1 MIKSCYIH
9 IPFCKKIC
17 SYCDFCKNY
26 YNELV
31 VDGYLDNLK
40 KEISKNYKNE
50 VLDTLYIGGGT
61 PSSLSSKNLN
71 KLIYIL
77 KTFKLN
83 HDYEYTF
90 ECNYEDINEKM
101 LLALKSG
108 GVNRISIGIQTFNEK
123 YSKVLN
129 RDINKKKMIE
139 NINLAKRYFSNIN
152 IDLMYALPG
161 ESINDLKSDLEIIK
175 MLDVSHISTYAL
187 IIEEHTNLK
196 LQNIKETCDDIQNK
210 MYYLILDYLKNNNY
224 KTLTMDEFYNWK
236 IGNLNLPYKSVLI
249 TFDDGFLSNYE
260 YAFKLLKEYNMNATV
275 FVVGSFIDNS
285 TTNEWNGNI
294 KTYMTKDILENL
306 KNEYPNIEIYSHSYN
321 LHYQGA
327 INQNKDVLMQ
337 DIENFDNFYPNT
349 DILCYPFGQYND
361 NIEDCLKESN
371 YKMAFRYGPNKKDYK
386 KASRND
392 NIYEIPR
399 LNVSHGMSVFKF
411 ALRLFMYN

>member
-1 MIKSCYIH
+1 MNSSKITLLLT
-9 IPFCKKIC
+9 KKNILITILLLILIL
-17 SYCDFCKNY
+17 SIIT
-26 YNELV
+26 LT
-31 VDGYLDNLK
+31 YL
-40 KEISKNYKNE
+40 YKNPKIP
-50 VLDTLYIGGGT
+50 VLCYHNIATQ
-61 PSSLSSKNLN
+61 
-71 KLIYIL
+71 
-77 KTFKLN
+77 
-83 HDYEYTF
+83 
-90 ECNYEDINEKM
+90 NEK
-101 LLALKSG
+101 
-108 GVNRISIGIQTFNEK
+108 
-123 YSKVLN
+123 
-129 RDINKKKMIE
+129 E
-139 NINLAKRYFSNIN
+139 NY
-152 IDLMYALPG
+152 PE
-161 ESINDLKSDLEIIK
+161 ESDWTITTDNFK
-175 MLDVSHISTYAL
+175 
-187 IIEEHTNLK
+187 EH
-196 LQNIKETCDDIQNK
+196 
-210 MYYLILDYLKNNNY
+210 LDYLKNNNY

-285 TTNEWNGNI
+285 TTNEWNSNI

-327 INQNKDVLMQ
+327 INQDKDVLMQ
-337 DIENFDNFYPNT
+337 DIKNFDNFYPNN

>member
-1 MIKSCYIH
+1 MNSSKITLLLT
-9 IPFCKKIC
+9 KKNILITILLLILIL
-17 SYCDFCKNY
+17 SIIT
-26 YNELV
+26 LT
-31 VDGYLDNLK
+31 YL
-40 KEISKNYKNE
+40 YKNPKIP
-50 VLDTLYIGGGT
+50 VLCYHNIATQ
-61 PSSLSSKNLN
+61 
-71 KLIYIL
+71 
-77 KTFKLN
+77 
-83 HDYEYTF
+83 
-90 ECNYEDINEKM
+90 NEK
-101 LLALKSG
+101 
-108 GVNRISIGIQTFNEK
+108 
-123 YSKVLN
+123 
-129 RDINKKKMIE
+129 E
-139 NINLAKRYFSNIN
+139 NY
-152 IDLMYALPG
+152 PE
-161 ESINDLKSDLEIIK
+161 ESDWTITTDNFK
-175 MLDVSHISTYAL
+175 
-187 IIEEHTNLK
+187 EH
-196 LQNIKETCDDIQNK
+196 
-210 MYYLILDYLKNNNY
+210 LDYLKNNNY

-371 YKMAFRYGPNKKDYK
+371 YKKAFRYGPNKKDYK

>member
-1 MIKSCYIH
+1 MNSSKITLLLT
-9 IPFCKKIC
+9 KKNILITILLLILIL
-17 SYCDFCKNY
+17 SIIT
-26 YNELV
+26 LT
-31 VDGYLDNLK
+31 YL
-40 KEISKNYKNE
+40 YKNPKIP
-50 VLDTLYIGGGT
+50 VLCYHNIATQDEKANYPEESDWTIT
-61 PSSLSSKNLN
+61 TDN
-71 KLIYIL
+71 
-77 KTFKLN
+77 FK
-83 HDYEYTF
+83 
-90 ECNYEDINEKM
+90 
-101 LLALKSG
+101 
-108 GVNRISIGIQTFNEK
+108 
-123 YSKVLN
+123 
-129 RDINKKKMIE
+129 
-139 NINLAKRYFSNIN
+139 
-152 IDLMYALPG
+152 
-161 ESINDLKSDLEIIK
+161 
-175 MLDVSHISTYAL
+175 
-187 IIEEHTNLK
+187 EH
-196 LQNIKETCDDIQNK
+196 
-210 MYYLILDYLKNNNY
+210 LDYLKNNNY

-294 KTYMTKDILENL
+294 KTYMTKDLLENL

-327 INQNKDVLMQ
+327 INQDKDVLMQ

-386 KASRND
+386 KASRKD

-399 LNVSHGMSVFKF
+399 LSVSHGMSVFKF

>member
-1 MIKSCYIH
+1 MNSSKITLLLT
-9 IPFCKKIC
+9 KKNILITILLLILIL
-17 SYCDFCKNY
+17 SIIT
-26 YNELV
+26 LT
-31 VDGYLDNLK
+31 YL
-40 KEISKNYKNE
+40 YKNPKIP
-50 VLDTLYIGGGT
+50 VLCYHNIATQ
-61 PSSLSSKNLN
+61 
-71 KLIYIL
+71 
-77 KTFKLN
+77 
-83 HDYEYTF
+83 
-90 ECNYEDINEKM
+90 NEK
-101 LLALKSG
+101 
-108 GVNRISIGIQTFNEK
+108 
-123 YSKVLN
+123 
-129 RDINKKKMIE
+129 E
-139 NINLAKRYFSNIN
+139 NY
-152 IDLMYALPG
+152 PE
-161 ESINDLKSDLEIIK
+161 ESDWTITTDNFK
-175 MLDVSHISTYAL
+175 
-187 IIEEHTNLK
+187 EH
-196 LQNIKETCDDIQNK
+196 
-210 MYYLILDYLKNNNY
+210 LDYLKNNNY

-327 INQNKDVLMQ
+327 INQDKDVLMQ
-337 DIENFDNFYPNT
+337 DIKNFDNFYPNN

>member
-1 MIKSCYIH
+1 MNSSKITLLLT
-9 IPFCKKIC
+9 KKNILITILLLILIL
-17 SYCDFCKNY
+17 SIIT
-26 YNELV
+26 LT
-31 VDGYLDNLK
+31 YL
-40 KEISKNYKNE
+40 YKNPKIP
-50 VLDTLYIGGGT
+50 VLCYHNIATQ
-61 PSSLSSKNLN
+61 
-71 KLIYIL
+71 
-77 KTFKLN
+77 
-83 HDYEYTF
+83 
-90 ECNYEDINEKM
+90 NEK
-101 LLALKSG
+101 
-108 GVNRISIGIQTFNEK
+108 
-123 YSKVLN
+123 
-129 RDINKKKMIE
+129 E
-139 NINLAKRYFSNIN
+139 NY
-152 IDLMYALPG
+152 PE
-161 ESINDLKSDLEIIK
+161 ESDWTITTDNFK
-175 MLDVSHISTYAL
+175 
-187 IIEEHTNLK
+187 EH
-196 LQNIKETCDDIQNK
+196 
-210 MYYLILDYLKNNNY
+210 LDYLKNNNY
-224 KTLTMDEFYNWK
+224 NTLTMDEFYNWK

-327 INQNKDVLMQ
+327 INQDKDVLMQ
-337 DIENFDNFYPNT
+337 DIKNFDNFYPNN

>member
-1 MIKSCYIH
+1 MNSSKITLLLT
-9 IPFCKKIC
+9 KKNILITILLLILIL
-17 SYCDFCKNY
+17 SIIT
-26 YNELV
+26 LT
-31 VDGYLDNLK
+31 YL
-40 KEISKNYKNE
+40 YKNPKIP
-50 VLDTLYIGGGT
+50 VLCYHNIATQ
-61 PSSLSSKNLN
+61 
-71 KLIYIL
+71 
-77 KTFKLN
+77 
-83 HDYEYTF
+83 
-90 ECNYEDINEKM
+90 NEK
-101 LLALKSG
+101 A
-108 GVNRISIGIQTFNEK
+108 NYPE
-123 YSKVLN
+123 
-129 RDINKKKMIE
+129 
-139 NINLAKRYFSNIN
+139 
-152 IDLMYALPG
+152 
-161 ESINDLKSDLEIIK
+161 ESDWTITTDNFK
-175 MLDVSHISTYAL
+175 
-187 IIEEHTNLK
+187 EH
-196 LQNIKETCDDIQNK
+196 
-210 MYYLILDYLKNNNY
+210 LDYLKNNNY

-294 KTYMTKDILENL
+294 KTYMTKDLLENL

-337 DIENFDNFYPNT
+337 DIENFDNFYPNN

>member
-1 MIKSCYIH
+1 MNSSKITLLLT
-9 IPFCKKIC
+9 KKNILITLLLLILIL
-17 SYCDFCKNY
+17 SIIT
-26 YNELV
+26 LT
-31 VDGYLDNLK
+31 YL
-40 KEISKNYKNE
+40 YKNPKIP
-50 VLDTLYIGGGT
+50 VLCYHNIATQ
-61 PSSLSSKNLN
+61 
-71 KLIYIL
+71 
-77 KTFKLN
+77 
-83 HDYEYTF
+83 
-90 ECNYEDINEKM
+90 NEK
-101 LLALKSG
+101 
-108 GVNRISIGIQTFNEK
+108 
-123 YSKVLN
+123 
-129 RDINKKKMIE
+129 E
-139 NINLAKRYFSNIN
+139 NY
-152 IDLMYALPG
+152 PE
-161 ESINDLKSDLEIIK
+161 ESDWTITTDNFK
-175 MLDVSHISTYAL
+175 
-187 IIEEHTNLK
+187 EH
-196 LQNIKETCDDIQNK
+196 
-210 MYYLILDYLKNNNY
+210 LDYLKNNNY

-260 YAFKLLKEYNMNATV
+260 YAFKLLKEYNMNATI

>member
-1 MIKSCYIH
+1 MNSSKITLLLT
-9 IPFCKKIC
+9 KKNILITILLLILIL
-17 SYCDFCKNY
+17 SIIT
-26 YNELV
+26 LT
-31 VDGYLDNLK
+31 YL
-40 KEISKNYKNE
+40 YKNPKIP
-50 VLDTLYIGGGT
+50 VLCYHNIATQ
-61 PSSLSSKNLN
+61 
-71 KLIYIL
+71 
-77 KTFKLN
+77 
-83 HDYEYTF
+83 
-90 ECNYEDINEKM
+90 NEK
-101 LLALKSG
+101 
-108 GVNRISIGIQTFNEK
+108 
-123 YSKVLN
+123 
-129 RDINKKKMIE
+129 E
-139 NINLAKRYFSNIN
+139 NY
-152 IDLMYALPG
+152 PE
-161 ESINDLKSDLEIIK
+161 ESDWTITTDNFK
-175 MLDVSHISTYAL
+175 
-187 IIEEHTNLK
+187 EH
-196 LQNIKETCDDIQNK
+196 
-210 MYYLILDYLKNNNY
+210 LDYLKNNNY

-294 KTYMTKDILENL
+294 KTYMTKDLLENL

-337 DIENFDNFYPNT
+337 DIKDFNNFYPNN

-411 ALRLFMYN
+411 ALRLLMYN

>member
-1 MIKSCYIH
+1 MNSSKITLLLT
-9 IPFCKKIC
+9 KKNILITILLLILIL
-17 SYCDFCKNY
+17 SIIT
-26 YNELV
+26 LT
-31 VDGYLDNLK
+31 YL
-40 KEISKNYKNE
+40 YKNPKIP
-50 VLDTLYIGGGT
+50 VLCYHNIATQ
-61 PSSLSSKNLN
+61 
-71 KLIYIL
+71 
-77 KTFKLN
+77 
-83 HDYEYTF
+83 
-90 ECNYEDINEKM
+90 NEK
-101 LLALKSG
+101 
-108 GVNRISIGIQTFNEK
+108 
-123 YSKVLN
+123 
-129 RDINKKKMIE
+129 E
-139 NINLAKRYFSNIN
+139 NY
-152 IDLMYALPG
+152 PE
-161 ESINDLKSDLEIIK
+161 ESDWTITTDNFK
-175 MLDVSHISTYAL
+175 
-187 IIEEHTNLK
+187 EH
-196 LQNIKETCDDIQNK
+196 
-210 MYYLILDYLKNNNY
+210 LDYLKNNNY

-337 DIENFDNFYPNT
+337 DIENFNNFYPNT

-411 ALRLFMYN
+411 ALRLLMYN

>member
-1 MIKSCYIH
+1 MNSSKITLLLT
-9 IPFCKKIC
+9 KKNILITILLLILIL
-17 SYCDFCKNY
+17 SIIT
-26 YNELV
+26 LT
-31 VDGYLDNLK
+31 YL
-40 KEISKNYKNE
+40 YKNPKIP
-50 VLDTLYIGGGT
+50 VLCYHNIATQ
-61 PSSLSSKNLN
+61 
-71 KLIYIL
+71 
-77 KTFKLN
+77 
-83 HDYEYTF
+83 
-90 ECNYEDINEKM
+90 NEK
-101 LLALKSG
+101 
-108 GVNRISIGIQTFNEK
+108 
-123 YSKVLN
+123 
-129 RDINKKKMIE
+129 E
-139 NINLAKRYFSNIN
+139 NY
-152 IDLMYALPG
+152 PE
-161 ESINDLKSDLEIIK
+161 ESDWTITTDNFK
-175 MLDVSHISTYAL
+175 
-187 IIEEHTNLK
+187 EH
-196 LQNIKETCDDIQNK
+196 
-210 MYYLILDYLKNNNY
+210 LDYLKNNNY

-249 TFDDGFLSNYE
+249 TFDDGVLSNYE

>member
-1 MIKSCYIH
+1 MNSSKITLLLT
-9 IPFCKKIC
+9 KKNILITILLLILIL
-17 SYCDFCKNY
+17 SIIT
-26 YNELV
+26 LT
-31 VDGYLDNLK
+31 YL
-40 KEISKNYKNE
+40 YKNPKIP
-50 VLDTLYIGGGT
+50 VLCYHNIATQ
-61 PSSLSSKNLN
+61 
-71 KLIYIL
+71 
-77 KTFKLN
+77 
-83 HDYEYTF
+83 
-90 ECNYEDINEKM
+90 NEK
-101 LLALKSG
+101 A
-108 GVNRISIGIQTFNEK
+108 NYPE
-123 YSKVLN
+123 
-129 RDINKKKMIE
+129 
-139 NINLAKRYFSNIN
+139 
-152 IDLMYALPG
+152 
-161 ESINDLKSDLEIIK
+161 ESDWTITTDNFK
-175 MLDVSHISTYAL
+175 
-187 IIEEHTNLK
+187 EH
-196 LQNIKETCDDIQNK
+196 
-210 MYYLILDYLKNNNY
+210 LDYLKNNNY

-260 YAFKLLKEYNMNATV
+260 YAFKLLKEYDMNATV

-337 DIENFDNFYPNT
+337 DIENFDNFYPNN

-411 ALRLFMYN
+411 ALRLLMYN

>member
-1 MIKSCYIH
+1 MNSSKITLLLT
-9 IPFCKKIC
+9 KKNILITILLLILIL
-17 SYCDFCKNY
+17 SIIT
-26 YNELV
+26 LT
-31 VDGYLDNLK
+31 YL
-40 KEISKNYKNE
+40 YKNPKIP
-50 VLDTLYIGGGT
+50 VLCYHNIATQ
-61 PSSLSSKNLN
+61 
-71 KLIYIL
+71 
-77 KTFKLN
+77 
-83 HDYEYTF
+83 
-90 ECNYEDINEKM
+90 NEK
-101 LLALKSG
+101 
-108 GVNRISIGIQTFNEK
+108 
-123 YSKVLN
+123 
-129 RDINKKKMIE
+129 E
-139 NINLAKRYFSNIN
+139 NY
-152 IDLMYALPG
+152 PE
-161 ESINDLKSDLEIIK
+161 ESDWTITTDNFK
-175 MLDVSHISTYAL
+175 
-187 IIEEHTNLK
+187 EH
-196 LQNIKETCDDIQNK
+196 
-210 MYYLILDYLKNNNY
+210 LDYLKNNNY

-260 YAFKLLKEYNMNATV
+260 YAFKLLKEYNMNATI

-294 KTYMTKDILENL
+294 KTYMTKYILENL

>member
-1 MIKSCYIH
+1 MNSSKITLLLTKKNILITILLLILILSIITLTYLYKNPKIPVLCYHNIATQ
-9 IPFCKKIC
+9 
-17 SYCDFCKNY
+17 N
-26 YNELV
+26 
-31 VDGYLDNLK
+31 K
-40 KEISKNYKNE
+40 KENYPEESDWTITTDN
-50 VLDTLYIGGGT
+50 
-61 PSSLSSKNLN
+61 
-71 KLIYIL
+71 
-77 KTFKLN
+77 FK
-83 HDYEYTF
+83 
-90 ECNYEDINEKM
+90 
-101 LLALKSG
+101 
-108 GVNRISIGIQTFNEK
+108 
-123 YSKVLN
+123 
-129 RDINKKKMIE
+129 
-139 NINLAKRYFSNIN
+139 
-152 IDLMYALPG
+152 
-161 ESINDLKSDLEIIK
+161 
-175 MLDVSHISTYAL
+175 
-187 IIEEHTNLK
+187 EH
-196 LQNIKETCDDIQNK
+196 
-210 MYYLILDYLKNNNY
+210 LDYLKNNNY

>member
-1 MIKSCYIH
+1 MNSSKITLLLT
-9 IPFCKKIC
+9 KKNILITILLLILIL
-17 SYCDFCKNY
+17 SIIT
-26 YNELV
+26 LT
-31 VDGYLDNLK
+31 YL
-40 KEISKNYKNE
+40 YKNPKIP
-50 VLDTLYIGGGT
+50 VLCYHNIATQ
-61 PSSLSSKNLN
+61 
-71 KLIYIL
+71 
-77 KTFKLN
+77 
-83 HDYEYTF
+83 
-90 ECNYEDINEKM
+90 NEK
-101 LLALKSG
+101 
-108 GVNRISIGIQTFNEK
+108 
-123 YSKVLN
+123 
-129 RDINKKKMIE
+129 E
-139 NINLAKRYFSNIN
+139 NY
-152 IDLMYALPG
+152 PE
-161 ESINDLKSDLEIIK
+161 ESDWTITTDNFK
-175 MLDVSHISTYAL
+175 
-187 IIEEHTNLK
+187 EH
-196 LQNIKETCDDIQNK
+196 
-210 MYYLILDYLKNNNY
+210 LDYLKNNNY

-337 DIENFDNFYPNT
+337 DIKDFNNFYPNN

-361 NIEDCLKESN
+361 NIENCLKESN

-411 ALRLFMYN
+411 ALRLFMYS

>member
-1 MIKSCYIH
+1 MNSSKITLLLT
-9 IPFCKKIC
+9 KKNILITILLLILIL
-17 SYCDFCKNY
+17 SIIT
-26 YNELV
+26 LT
-31 VDGYLDNLK
+31 YL
-40 KEISKNYKNE
+40 YKNPKIP
-50 VLDTLYIGGGT
+50 VLCYHNIATQ
-61 PSSLSSKNLN
+61 
-71 KLIYIL
+71 
-77 KTFKLN
+77 
-83 HDYEYTF
+83 
-90 ECNYEDINEKM
+90 NEK
-101 LLALKSG
+101 A
-108 GVNRISIGIQTFNEK
+108 NYPE
-123 YSKVLN
+123 
-129 RDINKKKMIE
+129 
-139 NINLAKRYFSNIN
+139 
-152 IDLMYALPG
+152 
-161 ESINDLKSDLEIIK
+161 ESDWTITTDNFK
-175 MLDVSHISTYAL
+175 
-187 IIEEHTNLK
+187 EH
-196 LQNIKETCDDIQNK
+196 
-210 MYYLILDYLKNNNY
+210 LDYLKNNNY

-337 DIENFDNFYPNT
+337 DIENFDNFYPNN

>member
-1 MIKSCYIH
+1 MNSSKITLLLT
-9 IPFCKKIC
+9 KKNILITILLLILIL
-17 SYCDFCKNY
+17 SIIT
-26 YNELV
+26 LT
-31 VDGYLDNLK
+31 YL
-40 KEISKNYKNE
+40 YKNPKIP
-50 VLDTLYIGGGT
+50 VLCYHNIATQ
-61 PSSLSSKNLN
+61 
-71 KLIYIL
+71 
-77 KTFKLN
+77 
-83 HDYEYTF
+83 
-90 ECNYEDINEKM
+90 NEK
-101 LLALKSG
+101 
-108 GVNRISIGIQTFNEK
+108 
-123 YSKVLN
+123 
-129 RDINKKKMIE
+129 E
-139 NINLAKRYFSNIN
+139 NY
-152 IDLMYALPG
+152 PE
-161 ESINDLKSDLEIIK
+161 ESDWTITTDNFK
-175 MLDVSHISTYAL
+175 
-187 IIEEHTNLK
+187 EH
-196 LQNIKETCDDIQNK
+196 
-210 MYYLILDYLKNNNY
+210 LDYLKNNNY

-327 INQNKDVLMQ
+327 INQDKDVLMQ
-337 DIENFDNFYPNT
+337 DIENFDNFYPNN

>member
-1 MIKSCYIH
+1 MN
-9 IPFCKKIC
+9 
-17 SYCDFCKNY
+17 SYKT
-26 YNELV
+26 
-31 VDGYLDNLK
+31 
-40 KEISKNYKNE
+40 
-50 VLDTLYIGGGT
+50 TL
-61 PSSLSSKNLN
+61 L
-71 KLIYIL
+71 
-77 KTFKLN
+77 
-83 HDYEYTF
+83 
-90 ECNYEDINEKM
+90 
-101 LLALKSG
+101 
-108 GVNRISIGIQTFNEK
+108 
-123 YSKVLN
+123 
-129 RDINKKKMIE
+129 INKK
-139 NINLAKRYFSNIN
+139 NILITILLLILILSIITLTYLYKNPKIPVLCYHNIATQDEKAN
-152 IDLMYALPG
+152 YPE
-161 ESINDLKSDLEIIK
+161 ESDWTITTDNFK
-175 MLDVSHISTYAL
+175 
-187 IIEEHTNLK
+187 EH
-196 LQNIKETCDDIQNK
+196 
-210 MYYLILDYLKNNNY
+210 LDYLKNNNY

-294 KTYMTKDILENL
+294 KTYMTKDLLENL

-337 DIENFDNFYPNT
+337 DIKDFNNFYPNN

>member
-1 MIKSCYIH
+1 MNSSKITLLLT
-9 IPFCKKIC
+9 KKNILITILLLILIL
-17 SYCDFCKNY
+17 SIIT
-26 YNELV
+26 LT
-31 VDGYLDNLK
+31 YL
-40 KEISKNYKNE
+40 YKNPKIP
-50 VLDTLYIGGGT
+50 VLCYHNIATQ
-61 PSSLSSKNLN
+61 
-71 KLIYIL
+71 
-77 KTFKLN
+77 
-83 HDYEYTF
+83 
-90 ECNYEDINEKM
+90 NEK
-101 LLALKSG
+101 A
-108 GVNRISIGIQTFNEK
+108 NYPE
-123 YSKVLN
+123 
-129 RDINKKKMIE
+129 
-139 NINLAKRYFSNIN
+139 
-152 IDLMYALPG
+152 
-161 ESINDLKSDLEIIK
+161 ESDWTITTDNFK
-175 MLDVSHISTYAL
+175 
-187 IIEEHTNLK
+187 EH
-196 LQNIKETCDDIQNK
+196 
-210 MYYLILDYLKNNNY
+210 LDYLKNNNY

-327 INQNKDVLMQ
+327 INQNKEALMQ
-337 DIENFDNFYPNT
+337 DIKDFDNFYPNN

-361 NIEDCLKESN
+361 NIEDCLKERN

>member
-1 MIKSCYIH
+1 MNSSKITLLLT
-9 IPFCKKIC
+9 KKNILITILLLILIL
-17 SYCDFCKNY
+17 SIIT
-26 YNELV
+26 LT
-31 VDGYLDNLK
+31 YL
-40 KEISKNYKNE
+40 YKNPKIP
-50 VLDTLYIGGGT
+50 VLCYHNIATQ
-61 PSSLSSKNLN
+61 
-71 KLIYIL
+71 
-77 KTFKLN
+77 
-83 HDYEYTF
+83 
-90 ECNYEDINEKM
+90 NEK
-101 LLALKSG
+101 
-108 GVNRISIGIQTFNEK
+108 
-123 YSKVLN
+123 
-129 RDINKKKMIE
+129 E
-139 NINLAKRYFSNIN
+139 NY
-152 IDLMYALPG
+152 PE
-161 ESINDLKSDLEIIK
+161 ESDWTITTDNFK
-175 MLDVSHISTYAL
+175 
-187 IIEEHTNLK
+187 EH
-196 LQNIKETCDDIQNK
+196 
-210 MYYLILDYLKNNNY
+210 LDYLKNNNY

-260 YAFKLLKEYNMNATV
+260 YAFKLLKEYNMNATI

-361 NIEDCLKESN
+361 NREDCLKESN

>member
-1 MIKSCYIH
+1 MNSSKITLLLT
-9 IPFCKKIC
+9 KKNILITILLLILIL
-17 SYCDFCKNY
+17 SIIT
-26 YNELV
+26 LT
-31 VDGYLDNLK
+31 YL
-40 KEISKNYKNE
+40 YKNPKIP
-50 VLDTLYIGGGT
+50 VLCYHNIATQ
-61 PSSLSSKNLN
+61 
-71 KLIYIL
+71 
-77 KTFKLN
+77 
-83 HDYEYTF
+83 
-90 ECNYEDINEKM
+90 NEK
-101 LLALKSG
+101 
-108 GVNRISIGIQTFNEK
+108 
-123 YSKVLN
+123 
-129 RDINKKKMIE
+129 E
-139 NINLAKRYFSNIN
+139 NY
-152 IDLMYALPG
+152 PE
-161 ESINDLKSDLEIIK
+161 ESDWTITTDNFK
-175 MLDVSHISTYAL
+175 
-187 IIEEHTNLK
+187 EH
-196 LQNIKETCDDIQNK
+196 
-210 MYYLILDYLKNNNY
+210 LDYLKNNNY

>member
-1 MIKSCYIH
+1 MNSSKITLLLT
-9 IPFCKKIC
+9 KKNILITILLLILIL
-17 SYCDFCKNY
+17 SIIT
-26 YNELV
+26 LT
-31 VDGYLDNLK
+31 YL
-40 KEISKNYKNE
+40 YKNPKIP
-50 VLDTLYIGGGT
+50 VLCYHNIATQ
-61 PSSLSSKNLN
+61 
-71 KLIYIL
+71 
-77 KTFKLN
+77 
-83 HDYEYTF
+83 
-90 ECNYEDINEKM
+90 NEK
-101 LLALKSG
+101 A
-108 GVNRISIGIQTFNEK
+108 NYPE
-123 YSKVLN
+123 
-129 RDINKKKMIE
+129 
-139 NINLAKRYFSNIN
+139 
-152 IDLMYALPG
+152 
-161 ESINDLKSDLEIIK
+161 ESDWTITTDNFK
-175 MLDVSHISTYAL
+175 
-187 IIEEHTNLK
+187 EH
-196 LQNIKETCDDIQNK
+196 
-210 MYYLILDYLKNNNY
+210 LDYLKNNNY

-337 DIENFDNFYPNT
+337 DIKDFNNFYPNN

-371 YKMAFRYGPNKKDYK
+371 YKMAFRYGPDRKDYK

-411 ALRLFMYN
+411 ALRLLIYN

>member
-1 MIKSCYIH
+1 MNSSKITLLLT
-9 IPFCKKIC
+9 KKNILITILLLILIL
-17 SYCDFCKNY
+17 SIIT
-26 YNELV
+26 LT
-31 VDGYLDNLK
+31 YL
-40 KEISKNYKNE
+40 YKNPKIP
-50 VLDTLYIGGGT
+50 VLYYHNIATQ
-61 PSSLSSKNLN
+61 
-71 KLIYIL
+71 
-77 KTFKLN
+77 
-83 HDYEYTF
+83 
-90 ECNYEDINEKM
+90 NEK
-101 LLALKSG
+101 
-108 GVNRISIGIQTFNEK
+108 
-123 YSKVLN
+123 
-129 RDINKKKMIE
+129 E
-139 NINLAKRYFSNIN
+139 NY
-152 IDLMYALPG
+152 PE
-161 ESINDLKSDLEIIK
+161 ESDWTITTDNFK
-175 MLDVSHISTYAL
+175 
-187 IIEEHTNLK
+187 EH
-196 LQNIKETCDDIQNK
+196 
-210 MYYLILDYLKNNNY
+210 LDYLKNNNY

-327 INQNKDVLMQ
+327 INQDKDVLMQ
-337 DIENFDNFYPNT
+337 DIKNFDNFYPNN

>member
-1 MIKSCYIH
+1 MNSSKITLLLT
-9 IPFCKKIC
+9 KKNILITILLLILIL
-17 SYCDFCKNY
+17 SIIT
-26 YNELV
+26 LT
-31 VDGYLDNLK
+31 YL
-40 KEISKNYKNE
+40 YKNPKIP
-50 VLDTLYIGGGT
+50 VLCYHNIATQ
-61 PSSLSSKNLN
+61 
-71 KLIYIL
+71 
-77 KTFKLN
+77 
-83 HDYEYTF
+83 
-90 ECNYEDINEKM
+90 NEK
-101 LLALKSG
+101 A
-108 GVNRISIGIQTFNEK
+108 NYPE
-123 YSKVLN
+123 
-129 RDINKKKMIE
+129 
-139 NINLAKRYFSNIN
+139 
-152 IDLMYALPG
+152 
-161 ESINDLKSDLEIIK
+161 ESDWTITTDNFK
-175 MLDVSHISTYAL
+175 
-187 IIEEHTNLK
+187 EH
-196 LQNIKETCDDIQNK
+196 
-210 MYYLILDYLKNNNY
+210 LDYLKNNNY

-294 KTYMTKDILENL
+294 KTYMTKDLLENL

-337 DIENFDNFYPNT
+337 DIKDFNNFYPNN